1 MDFQYLILIVIGF
14 AAQMVDGALG
24 MAFGVIATSSL
35 IATGIPPVIASATIH
50 AAEVATT
57 AISGASHIWNG
68 NVDRRLFFKLVTTGM
83 CGGVFGAY
91 VLTGLPEN
99 VIKPIVTVYLGA
111 MSVLILARMLGWKLD
126 RWRPSIPI
134 IGAGGGFLDAVGGG
148 GWGPLVAS
156 TLMASGDNPRR
167 TIGSVNL
174 AEFFVTLSVSVA
186 FLTQLDFTAYGEL
199 ALGLVIGGV
208 IAAPLAGYLLRIL
221 PTRVVLA
228 LAGIV
233 VAGLS
238 LMNLASLL
246 MQ

>member
-1 MDFQYLILIVIGF
+1 MDFQYLTLIAIGF
-14 AAQMVDGALG
+14 FAQMIDGALG
-24 MAFGVIATSSL
+24 MAFGVIASSGL
-35 IATGIPPVIASATIH
+35 MATGVPPAMASATIH
-50 AAEVATT
+50 AAEVVTT
-57 AISGASHIWNG
+57 AISGASHVWNR
-68 NVDRRLFFKLVTTGM
+68 NVDWRLVFRLVATGM

-91 VLTGLPEN
+91 VLTGLPEAI
-99 VIKPIVTVYLGA
+99 IKPIVTVYLGA
-111 MSVLILARMLGWKLD
+111 MSVLILARVLGWKLS

-174 AEFFVTLSVSVA
+174 AEFFVTLSISAA
-186 FLTQLDFTAYGEL
+186 FLTQLDFAAYGEL
-199 ALGLVIGGV
+199 ALGLIIGGA
-208 IAAPLAGYLLRIL
+208 IAAPLAGYLLRVL
-221 PTRVVLA
+221 PTRVVLT

-238 LMNLASLL
+238 LLNLASLL
-246 MQ
+246 VQ

>member
-1 MDFQYLILIVIGF
+1 MDFQYLTLIVIGF
-14 AAQMVDGALG
+14 AAQMIDGALG

-35 IATGIPPVIASATIH
+35 MATGVPPTIASATIH

-57 AISGASHIWNG
+57 AISGASHVWNG
-68 NVDRRLFFKLVTTGM
+68 NVDRKLFSKLVITGV

-99 VIKPIVTVYLGA
+99 VIRPVVTVYLGA
-111 MSVLILARMLGWKLD
+111 MSILILARVLGWKLD

-134 IGAGGGFLDAVGGG
+134 VGAGGGFLDAVGGG

-186 FLTQLDFTAYGEL
+186 FLTQLDFASYGEL
-199 ALGLVIGGV
+199 ALGLVIGGA

-221 PTRVVLA
+221 PTRMVLA

-238 LMNLASLL
+238 LTNLASLF